1 MAYVINKFSGP
12 RLTVLE
18 DGTLD
23 TTTSIGLVGRNYSG
37 YGEVFNENFLFLLE
51 NFANAIAPSRPIA
64 GQTWYNTA
72 TKTLYAYSGSGWSP
86 TGGATVSNTAPNV
99 AVDAASTSPIPGS

>member
-23 TTTSIGLVGRNYSG
+23 VSTSIGLVGRNYSG
-37 YGEVFNENFLFLLE
+37 YGEVFNENFLFL
-51 NFANAIAPSRPIA
+51 
-64 GQTWYNTA
+64 QTCVN
-72 TKTLYAYSGSGWSP
+72 LF
-86 TGGATVSNTAPNV
+86 
-99 AVDAASTSPIPGS
+99 IR